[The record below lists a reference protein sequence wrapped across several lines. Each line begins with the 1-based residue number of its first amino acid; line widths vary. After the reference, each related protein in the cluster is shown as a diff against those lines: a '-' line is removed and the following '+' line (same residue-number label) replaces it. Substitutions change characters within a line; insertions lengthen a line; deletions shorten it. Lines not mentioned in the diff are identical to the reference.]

1 MFDIQLDQTR
11 AEEVTHND
19 YSLDSLLSEPFSR
32 KINWHT
38 LKANGQVQ
46 EHRVS

>member
-11 AEEVTHND
+11 AEAVTHND

-32 KINWHT
+32 KINWHSQ
-38 LKANGQVQ
+38 KANGQVQ